1 MALPGSGAIS
11 MSQVN
16 AELGRPSNQAISLNE
31 AAVRAL
37 AQRSSGVVDMG
48 SLRGKSSYTP
58 MTVTPQDDY
67 QSYMTTTGGTAIVR
81 PAVSVSGGS
90 GGYSY
95 AWSFT
100 NNPQG
105 AALANANISQCS
117 ASKNFT
123 KYSNG
128 GFSATLQ
135 CVVQDNTGH
144 AVTVSNIN
152 CGADWESG
160 M

>member
-1 MALPGSGAIS
+1 MTTPTGTIRLSD
-11 MSQVN
+11 VN
-16 AELGRPSNQAISLNE
+16 AELGRPRNQRISLND

-37 AQRSSGVVDMG
+37 AQRPSGWVNMG
-48 SLRGKSSYTP
+48 SLRGKSSYTA

-67 QSYMTTTGGTAIVR
+67 QSYMSTSSGTAIAR

-95 AWSFT
+95 TWSFT

-105 AALANANISQCS
+105 AALANANFSQCS
-117 ASKNFT
+117 VSKNFNR
-123 KYSNG
+123 YSYG
-128 GFSATLQ
+128 SFSATLQ

-144 AVTVSNIN
+144 TVTVGNIN